1 MSNDN
6 PFNYMLNVF
15 IVLVCAV
22 LVATVCTFTI
32 IGAMNGYVYLVDRAC
47 SFLTKIYRRFSYPAA
62 KIVPV
67 SIAIETALPA
77 NSICTIVPTNE
88 VTCVT

>member
-32 IGAMNGYVYLVDRAC
+32 IGAMNGYVYLLDRAC
-47 SFLTKIYRRFSYPAA
+47 LFLTKMYRRFSYPAA

-67 SIAIETALPA
+67 SIATETILPT
-77 NSICTIVPTNE
+77 NSICTVVPTNE
-88 VTCVT
+88 VVPIS